1 MFGGE
6 QVPTH
11 HKILDYT
18 FLEEMYMDD
27 YFPNFL
33 VDKGKGILLAL
44 CRRIEDESPTLPRL
58 YELSHAATEEF
69 NQLAIEF
76 ENNESEI
83 ETAARDCI
91 GMDFYFISQA
101 YGYDADVE
109 ELISPRDW

>member
-1 MFGGE
+1 MI
-6 QVPTH
+6 TND
-11 HKILDYT
+11 KILGYS
-18 FLEEMYMDD
+18 FLEEMYMDG

-33 VDKGKGILLAL
+33 VDKCKEVLLDL
-44 CRRIEDESPTLPRL
+44 CGRIEDESPTLSRL

-69 NQLAIEF
+69 NRLAIEF
-76 ENNESEI
+76 EENESEI

-109 ELISPRDW
+109 ELILPRDW